1 MKNILCICRSLAKWV
16 HVGVRVG
23 GFLTTNLCYG
33 PFMNTGPLFP
43 MDIKIHYWGSKNSNL
58 MNMKNVQNDILLCM
72 HRAIS

>member
-1 MKNILCICRSLAKWV
+1 MGTCKCTCRWLFDHKFMLWS
-16 HVGVRVG
+16 
-23 GFLTTNLCYG
+23 
-33 PFMNTGPLFP
+33 FMNTGPLFP